1 MTSSYNRQGS
11 FRCNGVFHGCCLFFF
26 LLFIF
31 VFSLFLFLCFSLRF
45 SLILVAFLF
54 GIYLRRLFPLLC
66 VCLVLFETFVFMRVL
81 LCQIYHSNSIELFCC
96 YTQLAQSKCKKAQP
110 TVILLE
116 EVIIDTFGSSHF
128 RLHIF

>member
-1 MTSSYNRQGS
+1 MAFFMVVAFSFFFSSSSS
-11 FRCNGVFHGCCLFFF
+11 FLSFSFSVSLYAFLSFSLHFSSASIFGVF
-26 LLFIF
+26 
-31 VFSLFLFLCFSLRF
+31 
-45 SLILVAFLF
+45 
-54 GIYLRRLFPLLC
+54 FPLLC

-128 RLHIF
+128 RLHLF